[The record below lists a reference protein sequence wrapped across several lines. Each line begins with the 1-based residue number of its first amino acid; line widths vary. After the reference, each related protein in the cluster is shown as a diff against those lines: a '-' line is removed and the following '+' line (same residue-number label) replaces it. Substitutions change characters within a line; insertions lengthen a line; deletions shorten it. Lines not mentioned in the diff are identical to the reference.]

1 MTSSKDQ
8 PVAAEALRTR
18 SQVLAIVISAGFVA
32 AVYFHYW
39 LTAYGGAS
47 YPQSTY
53 LFRPDDK
60 MPSATMQGFGKDV
73 SVRHCFGDLYAP
85 YLQTLRRAPYS
96 SEGMYPSPYLPFAH
110 ALLLPFT
117 FLPYD
122 LLLPPYLACFAAG
135 TFALC
140 LWAVKELSWTDRLV
154 FAVPITLMS
163 YPPQLLMDRG
173 NLEGIVFAFTA
184 LFYLSY
190 STNKSYAAAW
200 YLAAA
205 IAMKGYPVAYSLL
218 FVLNAQWRQ
227 FFLCAAVS
235 IVLTLASAA
244 LFEGGMS
251 HNLLTIGAGI
261 TNWVTVMKSDEGVQH
276 ACSLYGLLSVSRRFS
291 VGCPPLQLA
300 VSLAMDNYK
309 WIQGMIA
316 LSFLAA
322 SIALPLRLWEVL
334 SLVTFSF
341 LLLPLSSPDYR
352 LIHLFLPIIAFIRC
366 PKVDHQSLTIA
377 AVAGVLIIPKAYIY
391 LSHEITIACVISP
404 LIMVGAAVFICL
416 RAWSRRNEHVSLLYY
431 QLQAEVSQV

>member
-8 PVAAEALRTR
+8 PVAADALRTR
-18 SQVLAIVISAGFVA
+18 SQLLAIVISAGFVA

-60 MPSATMQGFGKDV
+60 MPSITMQHERY
-73 SVRHCFGDLYAP
+73 RHC
-85 YLQTLRRAPYS
+85 
-96 SEGMYPSPYLPFAH
+96 
-110 ALLLPFT
+110 
-117 FLPYD
+117 
-122 LLLPPYLACFAAG
+122 
-135 TFALC
+135 
-140 LWAVKELSWTDRLV
+140 
-154 FAVPITLMS
+154 
-163 YPPQLLMDRG
+163 
-173 NLEGIVFAFTA
+173 
-184 LFYLSY
+184 
-190 STNKSYAAAW
+190 
-200 YLAAA
+200 
-205 IAMKGYPVAYSLL
+205 
-218 FVLNAQWRQ
+218 
-227 FFLCAAVS
+227 
-235 IVLTLASAA
+235 
-244 LFEGGMS
+244 
-251 HNLLTIGAGI
+251 GAGI
-261 TNWVTVMKSDEGVQH
+261 TNWVTVMKTDEGVQH
-276 ACSLYGLLSVSRRFS
+276 ACSLYGLLSVSRRFLM
-291 VGCPPLQLA
+291 GCPPLQLA

-322 SIALPLRLWEVL
+322 SIALPLRLWEIL
-334 SLVTFSF
+334 SLLTFSF

-416 RAWSRRNEHVSLLYY
+416 RAWSRRNEHVSLLYH
-431 QLQAEVSQV
+431 QWQAKFSQV